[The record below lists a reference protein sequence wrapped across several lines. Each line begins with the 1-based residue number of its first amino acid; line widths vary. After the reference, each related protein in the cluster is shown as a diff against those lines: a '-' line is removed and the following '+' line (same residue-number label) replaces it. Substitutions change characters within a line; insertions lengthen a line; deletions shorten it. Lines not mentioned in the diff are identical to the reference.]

1 MSRYHSAPGSSA
13 RPLERLADQY
23 SPAFRPTLVDFF
35 CILIGF
41 TISLVLTSWSKLDAA
56 ATAATPQLVAEHLL
70 GHLPTLLLMP
80 VGILLFWPLFFFTQW
95 VRGRREWMSS
105 GEWLWGLA
113 WLAVLPLVAWLI
125 WQRWDTPPEPLD
137 PATIKHSVFVG
148 YAVGALALGSLA
160 LLIALVG
167 LLGRW
172 RQPWTH
178 TFCLALLIWPLLPV
192 GALFL
197 WDIKLQ

>member
-1 MSRYHSAPGSSA
+1 MSRFPSAPDSSA
-13 RPLERLADQY
+13 RPRERLADQY

-41 TISLVLTSWSKLDAA
+41 AISLVLTRWSKLGAA
-56 ATAATPQLVAEHLL
+56 ATAATPQPVAEHLL
-70 GHLPTLLLMP
+70 GLLPTLLLLP
-80 VGILLFWPLFFFTQW
+80 IGILLFWPLFYFTQRL
-95 VRGRREWMSS
+95 RGRREWMSS

-125 WQRWDTPPEPLD
+125 WQRWDTLPELLD
-137 PATIKHSVFVG
+137 PATIKDSVFAGYTVG
-148 YAVGALALGSLA
+148 VLGLGSVA

-167 LLGRW
+167 LFGRW